1 MAPCKTDFSKLV
13 KTLLENRRL
22 VELYSRPLPKNLIQ
36 AP

>member
-1 MAPCKTDFSKLV
+1 MAPCKSDISKLV

-22 VELYSRPLPKNLIQ
+22 VELYSRLLPKHLIQ